1 MRYII
6 KKMEEKEKKFK
17 KRFEPGEL
25 AIWIYL
31 ILLCLIS
38 LSVGAQELSPNDK
51 EITHCEVTSICNEYA
66 QAKSIAYN
74 PGTEV
79 YEFNGLSVHK
89 EILIA
94 SCNG

>member
-1 MRYII
+1 
-6 KKMEEKEKKFK
+6 MEEKEKKLK
-17 KRFEPGEL
+17 KRFQDVVEL
-25 AIWIYL
+25 AIFVYL
-31 ILLCLIS
+31 IILCTIT
-38 LSVGAQELSPNDK
+38 LSFLVPIYDHYQKEIDK